1 MDARRHARRTPSLT
15 LDQGEGSAPRRRAGK
30 RGDARGRAELNNQ
43 QELEAQTGRESYLL
57 AEAGANPGSAGV
69 VGKRDGALL
78 GCGVV
83 RVKV

>member
-1 MDARRHARRTPSLT
+1 MT
-15 LDQGEGSAPRRRAGK
+15 
-30 RGDARGRAELNNQ
+30 GDDGNASLNNQ

-78 GCGVV
+78 VCEDRKTVLLGGALGPRTCVQFDN
-83 RVKV
+83 